1 MWRGIKLKK
10 MKRLTVIYFAL
21 AAILAAITVSFA
33 AYTSLSSA
41 KRVVTVK
48 GTEQFF
54 TSDVLLGYQNDSE
67 IQTRVIS
74 FGDEEKVFS
83 VTVSNHLQGDETK
96 YDTKNIPY
104 VLKVELLDD
113 NGKSVTDENV
123 YSKLSIDNTN
133 MSSNPTILS
142 NKILNGGS
150 KQDQTFTFKLGTEIL
165 NYRIK
170 ITAETTRSEYKTL
183 GRVIAFT
190 TNSTATN
197 WSGSFIEAEKAA
209 VDSNKELSFINY
221 KISGQ
226 VEEDCVLSWDFS
238 RVEIDQWDLQKM
250 TSETP
255 TQDGNMKSVTLHLGK
270 PGTPRQYLITF
281 YRTYAEQDLTE
292 NWNDISEYIRFQ
304 NSKEQEGST
313 EA

>member
-1 MWRGIKLKK
+1 MKK
-10 MKRLTVIYFAL
+10 MKRLTVIHFAL
-21 AAILAAITVSFA
+21 AALLAVITVSFA

-48 GTEQFF
+48 GTEQLF
-54 TSDVLLGYQNDSE
+54 TSDVLLEYQNDSE

-74 FGDEEKVFS
+74 FGDEDKAFS
-83 VTVSNHLQGDETK
+83 VTVSNHLQGDTTK

-104 VLKVELLDD
+104 SLKVELLDVD
-113 NGKSVTDENV
+113 GNSVIDSNV
-123 YSKLSIDNTN
+123 YSKLSVNETA
-133 MSSNPTILS
+133 MSSNPTTLS
-142 NKILNGGS
+142 DQVLNGGNA
-150 KQDQTFTFKLGTEIL
+150 QDQTYTFRLGPEIL

-170 ITAETTRSEYKTL
+170 ITATTTRSEYKSL

-197 WSGSFIEAEKAA
+197 WSGSFIEAEKTA
-209 VDSNKELSFINY
+209 VDGKKELGFINY

-226 VEEDCVLSWDFS
+226 VEEDCVLSWDS
-238 RVEIDQWDLQKM
+238 SKVEIDQWDLKKM
-250 TSETP
+250 TSNEP
-255 TQDGNMKSVTLHLGK
+255 TTNDNGTIKTVTLHLGEAD
-270 PGTPRQYLITF
+270 TPKQYLITF

-292 NWNDISEYIRFQ
+292 SWDNVSNYIQFK
-304 NSKEQEGST
+304 NSKKQEGST

>member
-54 TSDVLLGYQNDSE
+54 TSDVLLEYQNKSG

-74 FGDEEKVFS
+74 FGEEDKAFS
-83 VTVSNHLQGDETK
+83 VTVCNYLQGDKTK

-104 VLKVELLDD
+104 TFQAELVDVD
-113 NGKSVTDENV
+113 GKPVTDRAV
-123 YSKLSIDNTN
+123 YSKLSVNGTK
-133 MSSNPTILS
+133 MSSNPVTISSQVLT
-142 NKILNGGS
+142 GG
-150 KQDQTFTFKLGTEIL
+150 KAQDKTYTFRLEPEIL

-170 ITAETTRSEYKTL
+170 ITATTTRSEYRSL

-190 TNSTATN
+190 TNTTATN
-197 WSGSFIEAEKAA
+197 WSGSFMEAEKTA
-209 VDSNKELSFINY
+209 VDGKKELGIINY

-226 VEEDCVLSWDFS
+226 TEEDCVLSWDPS
-238 RVEIDQWDLQKM
+238 RVEIDQWCLKKM
-250 TSETP
+250 TSDEPITNG
-255 TQDGNMKSVTLHLGK
+255 TMKSVKLHLGAPDK
-270 PGTPRQYLITF
+270 PKQYILTF

-292 NWNDISEYIRFQ
+292 SWDNISKYIQFK
-304 NSKEQEGST
+304 NSEK
-313 EA
+313 